1 MAGDEDHQPTDAW
14 EWRKG
19 ALTAA
24 GVLGLWEWDHRQ
36 GTARYC
42 PGAAGLL
49 AGDPEMAWRDLT
61 PADALTGVHADDAAR
76 LHARMGSAAGSDGI
90 WVDECRVRL
99 NGDGSRRVL
108 CRGQT
113 YRDEDGTPLRTM
125 GMLIDITGGSTAEDQ
140 SSAGSDSDRAAL
152 ERAAEYAVATYEAI
166 QASGV
171 AHLLAPA
178 RLLLLAVGREIARVL
193 PTGHGRSH

>member
-61 PADALTGVHADDAAR
+61 PVDALTGVHADDAAR
-76 LHARMGSAAGSDGI
+76 LHERMGSAAGSDGI
-90 WVDECRVRL
+90 WADECRVRL
-99 NGDGSRRVL
+99 EGNGSRRVL
-108 CRGQT
+108 CRGKT

-125 GMLIDITGGSTAEDQ
+125 GMLIDITAGPAEGDQ
-140 SSAGSDSDRAAL
+140 LSSDVDRAAL
-152 ERAAEYAVATYEAI
+152 DHAAHHGIEVYEAI

-178 RLLLLAVGREIARVL
+178 RLLLAAIGSEIARAISKR
-193 PTGHGRSH
+193 HGQQH